1 MFQVLSSEVL
11 VEDMLQHLRDAQL
24 RVDILRIRAEAS
36 GLKHIESYLEVV
48 SMELTMLVEG
58 VATEE
63 GGDIREL
70 PMVIRDSPNSV

>member
-1 MFQVLSSEVL
+1 VFQVLSSEVL

-58 VATEE
+58 VATKE

>member
-1 MFQVLSSEVL
+1 
-11 VEDMLQHLRDAQL
+11 
-24 RVDILRIRAEAS
+24 
-36 GLKHIESYLEVV
+36 
-48 SMELTMLVEG
+48 MLVEG

>member
-58 VATEE
+58 VATKE

>member
-1 MFQVLSSEVL
+1 VFQVLSSEVL

-48 SMELTMLVEG
+48 SMELTILVEG

>member
-1 MFQVLSSEVL
+1 VL

-58 VATEE
+58 VATKE